1 MYPSFLGLSAKRKP
15 TPQGRRLPD
24 ASAISHVLYRILI
37 GGQYPMAIIY
47 LRHFCLPD
55 HHFNLLGQAP
65 LPKFG
70 LPARGV
76 YRVPPVAFL

>member
-1 MYPSFLGLSAKRKP
+1 MRLKIWAKRKP

-24 ASAISHVLYRILI
+24 VLAVSHVLFQIKI
-37 GGQYPMAIIY
+37 GNCYLVVIIY
-47 LRHFCLPD
+47 LKHFCFPD
-55 HHFNLLGQAP
+55 HHFFLLGQAP

-76 YRVPPVAFL
+76 YRVPPIAFL